1 MYTRESWQPHTSD
14 AWVYFDGS
22 HNPSS
27 LLTDRKV
34 EAVREMV
41 VRYFNTTSVYS
52 IFRIYTPLGLTR
64 PHPYDQCSFT
74 KELTP

>member
-1 MYTRESWQPHTSD
+1 MD
-14 AWVYFDGS
+14 ILVYGS

-41 VRYFNTTSVYS
+41 VRYFNTTCVQ
-52 IFRIYTPLGLTR
+52 P
-64 PHPYDQCSFT
+64 
-74 KELTP
+74 